1 MVAFPHRQLLSR
13 VFLALSLFGVL
24 LTVQADVAGA
34 APGSQSFSY
43 TGANQTFTV
52 PAGVTEV
59 QVYLRGGGG
68 GSNQYNYGT
77 PGMGAYVGSVL
88 AVTPGETLTIVVGG
102 VGAQASTATVF
113 GGGGAGGTTDW
124 FSASGGGGTDIRLGG
139 SALANRVVVAG
150 GGGGNN
156 GFSNGGNGGTPNGG
170 NGAPNTTTWAD
181 AQGGRGATQSAG
193 GAGGVAAGGNC
204 YTPNGSAG
212 TLGQGGRGGT
222 YPGGSGGGGGYYG
235 GGGGGSG
242 CNSGAGGG
250 GSSYADPTLTN
261 TTRYSLATSVSAG
274 CVEIAWPA
282 GTAASTCTGTA
293 PDITA
298 PSLSSSSPADNAT
311 GVGLTANISLTF
323 SENIVAVAG
332 KNIYVKKSADDSTVE
347 TISATSAQ
355 VTVSGT
361 TATINPAVNFEYSTS
376 YYIVVDAGAF
386 TDSATNNFAGFSS
399 STSLNFTTLAD
410 TVAPTLSSSTPADN
424 ATGVGIGSNISLTF
438 SESVTAVSGKNVV
451 LKKTAD
457 DSVIQTF
464 SVTGSR
470 VSVSGT
476 SVTIDPTDDLDYS
489 TSYYVTVDAGAFK
502 DAANNAYAGISS
514 STALNFT
521 TGADT
526 TAPTLSSS
534 TPADNA
540 TGVALTANISLV
552 FSENVIAVS
561 GKNITLKKSSDNST
575 VQTFS
580 VTGSGVT
587 VSGSTVTVNPSSSF
601 SYLTGYYLLIDSG
614 AFKDSSN
621 NVYAGISS
629 STALNFTS
637 VADTSNPTLVSTTP
651 ADNATGVATAAN
663 LIFEFSEN
671 IAAVSGKNVVIKKS
685 SDNSTFESISVTN
698 SVRVT
703 VSGDTVT
710 INPTNAFENSGSYYV
725 LIDAGAFRDSA
736 GNDFA
741 GITSATALNFTV
753 IGAIATTT
761 TTTPISSSSNSSTTV
776 ATPTTAVAVAPSGE
790 ASATPTTVASVVA
803 RTATPS
809 TSSTTSTTSTTV
821 AGGSAE
827 AAPEAPAAEPGTA
840 TAFINGVEVP
850 MTITRVNNNLQIS
863 SANLRLEIGVYNE
876 SGEIVPLDAD
886 GNAVINE
893 GSQIAYSV
901 VGAQPGA
908 SLEAWLFSDPFKLGT
923 VVVGEDG
930 RAEGRL
936 PVSVEVPSGNH
947 RLVMKTL
954 TGGGEEATVAIGVV
968 SGASGSPATV
978 GRIIFVSLLAAIAVG
993 LIIPA
998 TRRRR
1003 RKQTVT
1009 A

>member
-1 MVAFPHRQLLSR
+1 MVAIPARVHRL
-13 VFLALSLFGVL
+13 FLAAAL
-24 LTVQADVAGA
+24 LCLWAIPVVQSSSSVVSAAVADGNTVFVGCLTSGIKKFAID
-34 APGSQSFSY
+34 GS
-43 TGANQTFTV
+43 GTV
-52 PAGVTEV
+52 TNT
-59 QVYLRGGGG
+59 
-68 GSNQYNYGT
+68 STNYGL
-77 PGMGAYVGSVL
+77 Y
-88 AVTPGETLTIVVGG
+88 I
-102 VGAQASTATVF
+102 
-113 GGGGAGGTTDW
+113 
-124 FSASGGGGTDIRLGG
+124 SASGGYVYST
-139 SALANRVVVAG
+139 
-150 GGGGNN
+150 
-156 GFSNGGNGGTPNGG
+156 GNGGLRRVNTDGTGSTTLFNGTGTYSSYLYGVAVDTQYIYFGNDYSKLIGRANLDGTSVTYDWANLTSTLNYAATDMTRANNFLFFGEGG
-170 NGAPNTTTWAD
+170 NVYGKRIGRIGIDGTGPTTIATDAD
-181 AQGGRGATQSAG
+181 AS
-193 GAGGVAAGGNC
+193 GGVAGVASDDNYVYWVDYRSGEIGRVGQDGTGAIDNFITGLS
-204 YTPNGSAG
+204 YPWDLEVTSTYIYVLENGTVVRYNLDG
-212 TLGQGGRGGT
+212 TGKTTIKSTGCDRGI
-222 YPGGSGGGGGYYG
+222 
-235 GGGGGSG
+235 
-242 CNSGAGGG
+242 AIE
-250 GSSYADPTLTN
+250 SSQFSD
-261 TTRYSLATSVSAG
+261 V
-274 CVEIAWPA
+274 
-282 GTAASTCTGTA
+282 TA
-293 PDITA
+293 PT
-298 PSLSSSSPADNAT
+298 LSSSTPADGAV
-311 GVGLTANISLTF
+311 GVGLTANIVLNF
-323 SENIVAVAG
+323 SENVTAVSS
-332 KNIYVKKSADDSTVE
+332 KNIVIKNSADNSTFE
-347 TISATSAQ
+347 SIAATDAK
-355 VTVSGT
+355 VTVSGST
-361 TATINPAVNFEYSTS
+361 VTINPAGTFSYSTG
-376 YYIVVDAGAF
+376 YYVTIDSGAF
-386 TDSATNNFAGFSS
+386 KDSANNIFAGIAN
-399 STSLNFTTLAD
+399 STDLNFTTLAD

-451 LKKTAD
+451 LKKTSD
-457 DSVIQTF
+457 DSVVQTF

-489 TSYYVTVDAGAFK
+489 TGYYVTIDVGAFK
-502 DAANNAYAGISS
+502 DAANNGYAGISS

-521 TGADT
+521 TGADA
-526 TAPTLSSS
+526 TAPTLTSS

-540 TGVALTANISLV
+540 TGVAPTSNITLV
-552 FSENVIAVS
+552 FSETVIAVS

-587 VSGSTVTVNPSSSF
+587 ISGATVTVNPTSTF

-614 AFKDSSN
+614 AFRDSSSN
-621 NVYAGISS
+621 LYVGISS

-637 VADTSNPTLVSTTP
+637 AADTSDPTLVSTTP

-663 LIFEFSEN
+663 LVFEFSEN

-685 SDNSTFESISVTN
+685 SDNSTFETIAVTN
-698 SVRVT
+698 AVRVT

-710 INPTNAFENSGSYYV
+710 INPTNAFENNGSYYI

-753 IGAIATTT
+753 IGAVTTT
-761 TTTPISSSSNSSTTV
+761 TTSTIGSSANSSTSIVTSTTV
-776 ATPTTAVAVAPSGE
+776 LAAAPSGE
-790 ASATPTTVASVVA
+790 ANSTPTTVAAVVA
-803 RTATPS
+803 RTAT
-809 TSSTTSTTSTTV
+809 SSTTSTSSTSTTV

-827 AAPEAPAAEPGTA
+827 VAPVAPEAEPGTA

-863 SANLRLEIGVYNE
+863 SSNLRLEIGVYDE
-876 SGEIVPLDAD
+876 SGNIVPLDAD